1 MDNLDYKAE
10 LAREKG
16 KHIELQNEIDD
27 LVFENQEL
35 RKELEKLTKE
45 NEKLKGAKGNDKN

>member
-1 MDNLDYKAE
+1 MNKLDYKAE

-35 RKELEKLTKE
+35 RKEIKKLTKE

>member
-1 MDNLDYKAE
+1 MDKLDYKAE

-35 RKELEKLTKE
+35 RKKLEKLTKE